1 MQTGLRGA
9 PAKGTSITEN
19 VKMCMK
25 IWSAFTKYIRSQC
38 NKDRIVDTQ
47 CLGMFY
53 KQEGPD
59 GPAAGEPVA
68 SNKQSQHVFVKGT
81 KTNSFLGEFLLR

>member
-1 MQTGLRGA
+1 
-9 PAKGTSITEN
+9 
-19 VKMCMK
+19 MK

-53 KQEGPD
+53 KQGGD
-59 GPAAGEPVA
+59 GPAAGEPMA
-68 SNKQSQHVFVKGT
+68 SNKQLQHVFVKGT
-81 KTNSFLGEFLLR
+81 KTNSFLSEFLLR

>member
-1 MQTGLRGA
+1 
-9 PAKGTSITEN
+9 
-19 VKMCMK
+19 MK

-38 NKDRIVDTQ
+38 SKDRVVDTQ

-53 KQEGPD
+53 KQGGLG
-59 GPAAGEPVA
+59 GPAAGEPMA
-68 SNKQSQHVFVKGT
+68 SNKQLQHVFVKGT